1 MKKIYWIPLATLVA
15 IILINFFPFRMVT
28 YLFKEDYTYANYN
41 GEYICSE
48 YFGKGS
54 SYAGCQR
61 KFKTFSERHPDE
73 KDKTMYR
80 IFTIKPWRFWQWYE
94 YFGKDKKRFSLP
106 YRSPEK
112 INETRLEEGLPAWK

>member
-1 MKKIYWIPLATLVA
+1 M
-15 IILINFFPFRMVT
+15 FT
-28 YLFKEDYTYANYN
+28 YFFKEDYTYASYN
-41 GEYICSE
+41 GEFFCSE
-48 YFGKGS
+48 FYGQGS
-54 SYAGCQR
+54 NLKTCQLN
-61 KFKTFSERHPDE
+61 FKDHLTKHYNI